1 VTIDYL
7 SILETMATHGV
18 APAEGCSLFGV
29 GYEDVFRRLK
39 QVYLQNRIAARGGSA
54 EKFVVGPFG
63 SGKTHFLRQLME
75 ISAGEGFVTSEVCLD
90 KDLDYSNRLLVY
102 KEITRNLRIPGGSGR
117 GVRDLLIACVNN
129 VRGKLP
135 DPDASE
141 AAFQGWLQGITDHDF
156 KLDSF
161 ARIAQK
167 ALRYYDQQ
175 DEDSFKSAC
184 QWLEGTFDSKDLAK
198 RLGEQVVHRDEI
210 NLFAS
215 QAMFSIFQLIRY
227 AGFKGTVVCLDE
239 ADIGFQLISRDKM
252 QKILALLRAD
262 IGAINDLA
270 GGAVMFVYAL
280 TEAVVQNMM
289 QYMALKQRIDS
300 QPGHG
305 FMDGNDYAALISLSL
320 PTDREAELK
329 RIGHRLTDLLYDNA
343 GPSLSVSKPEVLEKV
358 NTIASEI
365 IEEDI
370 SSSSRR
376 EMTKR
381 TSVLLLN
388 ILNGGHY
395 EAAASTAGIEEDE
408 V

>member
-1 VTIDYL
+1 
-7 SILETMATHGV
+7 
-18 APAEGCSLFGV
+18 
-29 GYEDVFRRLK
+29 
-39 QVYLQNRIAARGGSA
+39 
-54 EKFVVGPFG
+54 
-63 SGKTHFLRQLME
+63 
-75 ISAGEGFVTSEVCLD
+75 
-90 KDLDYSNRLLVY
+90 
-102 KEITRNLRIPGGSGR
+102 
-117 GVRDLLIACVNN
+117 
-129 VRGKLP
+129 
-135 DPDASE
+135 
-141 AAFQGWLQGITDHDF
+141 
-156 KLDSF
+156 
-161 ARIAQK
+161 
-167 ALRYYDQQ
+167 
-175 DEDSFKSAC
+175 
-184 QWLEGTFDSKDLAK
+184 
-198 RLGEQVVHRDEI
+198 
-210 NLFAS
+210 
-215 QAMFSIFQLIRY
+215 
-227 AGFKGTVVCLDE
+227 
-239 ADIGFQLISRDKM
+239 
-252 QKILALLRAD
+252 
-262 IGAINDLA
+262 
-270 GGAVMFVYAL
+270 
-280 TEAVVQNMM
+280 M

-329 RIGHRLTDLLYDNA
+329 TIGHRLTDLLYDNA